1 MRGLLGV
8 TVVLAALWGGWWV
21 VGSRGVEAA
30 ATGWFAQISAEGG
43 EAGYEAL
50 AVRGFP
56 SRFDLTVTAPHLAD
70 PVRGFGWRAPFA
82 QVFAMSWKPWHLIAA
97 LPGGQVITTP
107 EGEVTLD
114 AERIL
119 GSLLLV
125 PGPDLAL
132 SEAVVEGE
140 ALGLVPA
147 VAGVAGAARVVASV
161 KAEDSRTNGYRLGL
175 ALRDLA
181 LVPGLVEGSGLTA
194 TVGEVQIDAVVALS
208 AALDRHAGESRPALR
223 LVDLREARVL
233 WGDLKLHGKGEMAP
247 DAAGFAAGRIELRV
261 ENWRLLPP
269 LLTAFGVITAEFA
282 PTLERGLEVMVV
294 QGGDPAVLVLSLVA
308 KDGRMSLGPLPL
320 GLAPYWGE

>member
-1 MRGLLGV
+1 MRGLMWV

-30 ATGWFAQISAEGG
+30 ATGWFAQVAAEGG
-43 EAGYEAL
+43 EAGYDSL

-56 SRFDLTVTAPHLAD
+56 SRFDLTVTEPHLAD
-70 PVRGFGWRAPFA
+70 PATGFGWRAPFA

-97 LPGGQVITTP
+97 LPGGQVIATP
-107 EGEVTLD
+107 KGEVRLD

-147 VAGVAGAARVVASV
+147 VGGVAGAARAVVSIR
-161 KAEDSRTNGYRLGL
+161 AEDSRTNGYRLGL

-181 LVPGLVEGSGLTA
+181 LAPGLVDGTGLA
-194 TVGEVQIDAVVALS
+194 VAVGEVQMDAIFALS
-208 AALDRHAGESRPALR
+208 APLDRHAGDSRPALR
-223 LVDLREARVL
+223 LFDLREVRVL
-233 WGDLKLHGKGEMAP
+233 WGDLRLHGKGEFAP

-261 ENWRLLPP
+261 ENWRMLPP
-269 LLTAFGVITAEFA
+269 LLAATGVITDDFA
-282 PTLERGLEVMVV
+282 PTLVRGLEVMVA
-294 QGGDPAVLVLSLVA
+294 QGGDPAVLVLPLVA
-308 KDGRMSLGPLPL
+308 KAGGISLGPLPL
-320 GLAPYWGE
+320 GPAPFWGE